1 MKRIV
6 VKNAII
12 ILAVLSVIYLIGVI
26 YYSSHFLP
34 GTYINDI
41 SVGNNTI
48 REAENKIEENIKNTY
63 LKVYKLD
70 CVTFHTD
77 GTYDKEAVKD
87 IKKNQNRYMWFVP
100 SRNKNETEIKYGNIE
115 KDIKKVI
122 YKDEIKTE
130 DAKIVYKDGKFEI
143 CNEIYGDYIS
153 DKEKVTNEIIYA
165 YGKKDS
171 LDISKYL
178 VKPQITSKSEELNS
192 YISELNK
199 LADTDF
205 YLTDYDILPMDDI
218 AKWIIISNGIDFDK
232 KKISEYVDGLSERY
246 NTVGKER
253 KFKTSDNEEI
263 VISGGDYG
271 WIVDKDKS
279 IGNIYNALKN
289 ITSDGCLIAYEQ
301 TAATHNDLD
310 FGTTYVEVS
319 LSKQHLWYY
328 KDGKLI
334 LETDVVT
341 GMGGNATH
349 KGVFAVTYTEKGS
362 YLTGE
367 GYKTWVDYWM
377 PFDGGIGLHDAS
389 WRNSFGNEIYKT
401 NGSHGCVNM
410 PVDKAAELFGY
421 LNRGDCVIVY

>member
-1 MKRIV
+1 M
-6 VKNAII
+6 
-12 ILAVLSVIYLIGVI
+12 
-26 YYSSHFLP
+26 
-34 GTYINDI
+34 
-41 SVGNNTI
+41 
-48 REAENKIEENIKNTY
+48 
-63 LKVYKLD
+63 
-70 CVTFHTD
+70 
-77 GTYDKEAVKD
+77 
-87 IKKNQNRYMWFVP
+87 
-100 SRNKNETEIKYGNIE
+100 
-115 KDIKKVI
+115 
-122 YKDEIKTE
+122 
-130 DAKIVYKDGKFEI
+130 
-143 CNEIYGDYIS
+143 
-153 DKEKVTNEIIYA
+153 
-165 YGKKDS
+165 
-171 LDISKYL
+171 
-178 VKPQITSKSEELNS
+178 
-192 YISELNK
+192 NK

-279 IGNIYNALKN
+279 IDNIYNALKN